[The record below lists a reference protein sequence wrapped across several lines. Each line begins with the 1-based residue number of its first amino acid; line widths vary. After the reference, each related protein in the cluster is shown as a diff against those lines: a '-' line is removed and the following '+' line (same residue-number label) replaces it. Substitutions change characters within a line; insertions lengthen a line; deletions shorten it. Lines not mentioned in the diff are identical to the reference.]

1 MEDLAFKEIIK
12 QDVFNDGKEKLDIFF
27 KKNSISNRLRY
38 YINNKTE
45 ILSLFSNKD
54 MRYIKKSKENCVA
67 LMCII
72 LDIKKKFFKKGTI
85 IHYIFEEQKIKFHV
99 QSYEFI
105 FLFNEVLPMYDLDI
119 EINVNN
125 NKIEI
130 IKNKEKIAYLSIDDK
145 KVDKKL
151 KRIFTNSVYNIPIV
165 LKENINQRIYSCI
178 TNQINNKDV
187 SIKIK
192 HVDVRKLYIKK
203 LRKNKKDVVLKLYI
217 QKYVFKL
224 EYDFINIEKNIKED
238 LFHIMVNIEKN
249 TLMNEM
255 EVSSV
260 EKSTKRL

>member
-1 MEDLAFKEIIK
+1 MEDLAFKEIMK
-12 QDVFNDGKEKLDIFF
+12 KDNFHDGKEKLDIFF
-27 KKNSISNRLRY
+27 KNNSISNRLRY

-45 ILSLFSNKD
+45 ILSLLSNKD
-54 MRYIKKSKENCVA
+54 MEYIEKSKEDCVA

-72 LDIKKKFFKKGTI
+72 LDIKNKFFKKGTI
-85 IHYIFEEQKIKFHV
+85 IRYIFEEQKIKFRA
-99 QSYEFI
+99 QSYEHV
-105 FLFNEVLPMYDLDI
+105 FNDVLPVYDLDI
-119 EINVNN
+119 EINVSN

-130 IKNKEKIAYLSIDDK
+130 IKNKEKIAYLSIADK

-151 KRIFTNSVYNIPIV
+151 KRIFTNSVYNIPTV
-165 LKENINQRIYSCI
+165 LKETINQGIYSYI

-192 HVDVRKLYIKK
+192 HADIRKLYIKRLK
-203 LRKNKKDVVLKLYI
+203 KNKKDVVLKLYI

-224 EYDFINIEKNIKED
+224 EYDFINIEKNLKED
-238 LFHIMVNIEKN
+238 LFYIMVNIEKN